1 MDLKPATPGP
11 TDGDGVVVT
20 GVVVALEVP
29 SVGIP
34 LLVPEE
40 AMSMEAMSR
49 KKKKD
54 NALAT
59 QVIAVETE
67 ATRYRVLLRMSI
79 PSYSHAVTSV
89 TAHVR
94 P

>member
-54 NALAT
+54 SALAT
-59 QVIAVETE
+59 Q
-67 ATRYRVLLRMSI
+67 L
-79 PSYSHAVTSV
+79 
-89 TAHVR
+89 
-94 P
+94 

>member
-1 MDLKPATPGP
+1 M
-11 TDGDGVVVT
+11 VVT

-54 NALAT
+54 SALAT

-67 ATRYRVLLRMSI
+67 ATRLLRMSI
-79 PSYSHAVTSV
+79 LAT
-89 TAHVR
+89 R
-94 P
+94 